1 MGAVDKLLKTAG
13 DVAPTIA
20 GFAAAALTGGNPAV
34 GGVVSSIVG
43 KILGKDAEG
52 KTLEEGARMILGDPE
67 KLQAF
72 RLEMRK
78 AELEELRIR
87 TMDVQNARELA
98 KSSKG
103 PIILSTVVVV
113 GYLAATT
120 LAMTMALPEESQ
132 SLAYLLLGNLGTG
145 FGMVLTYWLG
155 TSLGSQAK
163 TQIMQRYMEAAQID
177 QKTRRMP

>member
-1 MGAVDKLLKTAG
+1 MGALNGLLKTAS
-13 DVAPTIA
+13 DVAPTVA
-20 GFAAAALTGGNPAV
+20 GLAAAALTGGNPAV
-34 GGVVSSIVG
+34 GGVVNSIVA
-43 KILGKDAEG
+43 KILGKDADG
-52 KTLEEGARMILGDPE
+52 KTLEESAQAIMGDPE

-87 TMDVQNARELA
+87 ALDVQDARKLA
-98 KSSKG
+98 KASKG

-120 LAMTMALPEESQ
+120 LAMTVTLPEASQ

-155 TSLGSQAK
+155 TSLGSQSK
-163 TQIMQRYMEAAQID
+163 TQVMQRYMDAARSD
-177 QKTRRMP
+177 QQSRR